1 MYYFYA
7 YSQTVNKAK
16 QDRKS
21 ATVNL
26 YFNLLWVLWDLL
38 GPRDNVSAQGMRRT
52 YADDEEVC
60 TT

>member
-38 GPRDNVSAQGMRRT
+38 GPRDNVPAQGMRRT